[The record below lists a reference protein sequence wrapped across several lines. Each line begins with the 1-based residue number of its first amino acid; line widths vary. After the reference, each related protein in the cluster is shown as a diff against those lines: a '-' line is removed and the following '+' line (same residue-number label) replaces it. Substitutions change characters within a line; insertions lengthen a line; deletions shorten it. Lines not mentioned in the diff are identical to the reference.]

1 MVTRAGWATTST
13 TYYAATTTTFHLP
26 YPLARS
32 FIRAPANLK
41 GERKR
46 KKEKQTLDGW
56 GGSRHRHRHRRRR
69 SCNQKEVLSIGF
81 FMYVCVYV
89 LLVYTTT
96 ILLLLFLP
104 FTWKYI
110 SWEGIREVKSMD
122 FLRVFLEMYSKRRR
136 KEKEKMKVIEWTK
149 HSIEKQPWQGVK
161 GCKATRPICS
171 GKNKNA
177 DLLVW
182 FFFR

>member
-1 MVTRAGWATTST
+1 MVTRGGWATTST

-56 GGSRHRHRHRRRR
+56 GGSRHRHRRRR

-81 FMYVCVYV
+81 SMYVCVYV

-122 FLRVFLEMYSKRRR
+122 FLRVFFRDVLEETAERKRENEGDRVNEAFNR
-136 KEKEKMKVIEWTK
+136 KAALAGSERLQGRKADRLWQ
-149 HSIEKQPWQGVK
+149 KQK
-161 GCKATRPICS
+161 CRFTRLI
-171 GKNKNA
+171 
-177 DLLVW
+177 
-182 FFFR
+182 FFR